1 MFAASR
7 NVDAMTARA
16 GSIRN
21 NATFVRPKRHKGTHG
36 GFKTPRNL
44 AVAVA
49 ITAGSLGLGG
59 CGGGVITQHGYVASE
74 TALEQIQIGSSKE
87 QVRLIMGTPTTS
99 AAIGDNVYFYVSET
113 KQQLY
118 FFKPK
123 TIDRRILTFHFDEED
138 RVARVANYGLKDGVI
153 FDFISRKTPT
163 RGDELTV
170 LNEMLGNLSNFG
182 RPVN

>member
-1 MFAASR
+1 MTGKVQVTNHRNGCDIALQQRFTPKQLIRRSTIFAA
-7 NVDAMTARA
+7 AAILA
-16 GSIRN
+16 GS
-21 NATFVRPKRHKGTHG
+21 
-36 GFKTPRNL
+36 
-44 AVAVA
+44 VA
-49 ITAGSLGLGG
+49 LGG
-59 CGGGVITQHGYVASE
+59 CGGGVVTQHGYIASE

-113 KQQLY
+113 KEQLY

-138 RVARVANYGLKDGVI
+138 RVSRIANYGLKDGVV

-163 RGDELTV
+163 RGDELTA
-170 LNEMLGNLSNFG
+170 LRQLLGNFG
-182 RPVN
+182 NLGVEQ